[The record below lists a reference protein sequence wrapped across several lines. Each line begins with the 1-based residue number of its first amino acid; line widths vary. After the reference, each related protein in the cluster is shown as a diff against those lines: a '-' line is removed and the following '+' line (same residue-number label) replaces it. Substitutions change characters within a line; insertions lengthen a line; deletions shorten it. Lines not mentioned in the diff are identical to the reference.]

1 MSYCRH
7 CGTEIND
14 DTRFCPNCG
23 QSQQAFSPVPR
34 QPRANGGNR
43 LHCPNCRSHTIS
55 PVVETEVTS
64 GMSMNHSFSR
74 KNSVSAIS
82 MNNTHRNYWM
92 CSDCGHKFRNL
103 QNLEEELNKNKKNV
117 KSAIVGI
124 ILVVFIMIASLA
136 TNGLSFL
143 HIIMIPAL
151 LIIVAAIGITKNKIA
166 ELEKERIYLKRNCF
180 G

>member
-7 CGTEIND
+7 CGTEISD

-23 QSQQAFSPVPR
+23 QSQQETAPATRNPR
-34 QPRANGGNR
+34 SNGGNR
-43 LHCPNCRSHTIS
+43 LHCPNCRSHSIS
-55 PVVETEVTS
+55 PVVETEVS
-64 GMSMNHSFSR
+64 GGMSMNHSFSR

-82 MNNTHRNYWM
+82 MNNTHRNYWI
-92 CSDCGHKFRNL
+92 CSDCGYKFRNF

-117 KSAIVGI
+117 KSAIIGI
-124 ILVVFIMIASLA
+124 ILVIVITITSLV
-136 TNGLSFL
+136 TNGFSFL

-151 LIIVAAIGITKNKIA
+151 LLIVTAIVITKNRIA